1 MLGAKLYVFLE
12 VPLFLGGI
20 LENNAIF
27 LADTPEK
34 ELLVLQKVQIV
45 ILAVSTLGSINAVL
59 EPDLVRAWYVFG
71 IY

>member
-1 MLGAKLYVFLE
+1 M
-12 VPLFLGGI
+12 
-20 LENNAIF
+20 
-27 LADTPEK
+27 
-34 ELLVLQKVQIV
+34 LVLQKVQIV